1 MQNKVRIDIEDPCI
15 RLFGKREY
23 AEQFVEGHFRM
34 STLKRYRKMAED
46 ESGIGDP
53 YEGIRLI
60 EALALPCNEDHELE
74 NTPRMT
80 SVPLRIPEVE
90 ESVVLCATSFREGAL
105 ETAGEADGRHL
116 AQMSKRFSEFVDRQG
131 DEASRVY
138 CAIFSAREMTNALFD
153 YAAQRGLAFICN
165 EIEYGC
171 LPLTEKEIEDLKQGQ
186 PAIHKFLFHKREGYS
201 DQFEYRYAIL
211 PKPGGTAG
219 VLAEMLGSKEFIDVE
234 IPPLKQFQ
242 LLEYQVDE
250 S

>member
-1 MQNKVRIDIEDPCI
+1 
-15 RLFGKREY
+15 
-23 AEQFVEGHFRM
+23 
-34 STLKRYRKMAED
+34 
-46 ESGIGDP
+46 
-53 YEGIRLI
+53 
-60 EALALPCNEDHELE
+60 
-74 NTPRMT
+74 
-80 SVPLRIPEVE
+80 
-90 ESVVLCATSFREGAL
+90 
-105 ETAGEADGRHL
+105 
-116 AQMSKRFSEFVDRQG
+116 
-131 DEASRVY
+131 
-138 CAIFSAREMTNALFD
+138 MTNALFD

-186 PAIHKFLFHKREGYS
+186 PAIQKFLFHKREGYS

-211 PKPGGTAG
+211 PKPGDTAG